1 MRDLVSLAER
11 REAACKDEI
20 STLLASR
27 STMYEATQARRACS
41 QPAQAAQAVSPAAVA
56 GPEAEAAAQEAAQV
70 EDEGCE
76 ETLEAAAAKI
86 DEAEKRMEVAQV
98 GCARGMLELHSM
110 HAYLQKFG
118 CLSYTWSD
126 VVPVVRHA
134 QNLKLVSHCLCNAAC
149 MCADSV

>member
-27 STMYEATQARRACS
+27 STMYDAAPARRACS
-41 QPAQAAQAVSPAAVA
+41 PPAPAQAAPAAVA
-56 GPEAEAAAQEAAQV
+56 GPEQTAAHEAAQE

-86 DEAEKRMEVAQV
+86 HEAEKRMEVAQV
-98 GCARGMLELHSM
+98 GCGM
-110 HAYLQKFG
+110 
-118 CLSYTWSD
+118 CLSCTGMHMYTALGACVTPGLTLCLWYNK
-126 VVPVVRHA
+126 HA
-134 QNLKLVSHCLCNAAC
+134 T
-149 MCADSV
+149 